1 MLIRNLYYL
10 YGNSESSNA
19 RLDSAIP
26 NAIEEKAG
34 TLIIPKRFRECIQK
48 LASYCGVKL
57 KSGLC
62 IEIEQNEMLR
72 ILPHE
77 CRRENKKVFI
87 PMFGDMTSLNVSIAG
102 SILMYEVKMKKELLN
117 K

>member
-34 TLIIPKRFRECIQK
+34 TLIIPKRT
-48 LASYCGVKL
+48 SYIIVNHL
-57 KSGLC
+57 EFNM
-62 IEIEQNEMLR
+62 I
-72 ILPHE
+72 
-77 CRRENKKVFI
+77 
-87 PMFGDMTSLNVSIAG
+87 
-102 SILMYEVKMKKELLN
+102 
-117 K
+117 